1 VGVFAEG
8 ASVNTVA
15 AFQAAFEAR
24 KVPAAL
30 RDRVAPIDAAYE
42 AFLDYATQGDVA
54 IYGAN
59 TLLGHRDT
67 EFRLQ
72 SAETEEY
79 FLRNHA
85 IGGPPFLSGDEV
97 AAITLAKL
105 FSLYHDGVT
114 LSGRVFQAIIDC
126 FEDRQFQVLVP
137 EEASYSS
144 GDVIPASHWAIGVLE
159 RAGLLHALRPGEA
172 IGLMNGAFVHVG
184 LTALFYMKASA
195 LLSRMVTVQL
205 NSLQAL
211 RVSRWKIGGHG
222 LEDEG
227 PMADFQQAFLRHLS
241 EQDIATRQ
249 LPVSIRSTF
258 EQIASFRRTLMRLG
272 DELALQIAR
281 PSGNPLFSRTLNRH
295 FSSGSFVAPALAI
308 QTSAVI
314 DALLM
319 LAWSSVERTKF
330 LLSGPVPEMPLDAAT
345 EQDVLGMIQWPKL
358 AQAKLEAIRHR
369 FGSRAFVSGGTTS
382 YGVEDFWTHGSYTSL
397 SGLKLLDNISEIF
410 AIELSSGLRISHIS
424 AYPNTEILAF
434 FGHRTETAGFDDVMQ
449 RWEQLDQLD
458 LGLNLDMNA

>member
-1 VGVFAEG
+1 M
-8 ASVNTVA
+8 SHIA
-15 AFQAAFEAR
+15 AFRAAFEAR
-24 KVPAAL
+24 RVPAAL
-30 RDRVAPIDAAYE
+30 RNRVAAIDAAYE
-42 AFLDYATQGDVA
+42 AFLAYAARADVA

-59 TLLGHRDT
+59 TLLGHRDG

-85 IGGPPFLSGDEV
+85 IGGAPFFSDEAV
-97 AAITLAKL
+97 RAITLAKL
-105 FSLYHDGVT
+105 FSLEQDGVT
-114 LSGRVFQAIIDC
+114 ISGKVFQAIIDA
-126 FEDRQFQVLVP
+126 FEDPRFRVLVP

-159 RAGLLHALRPGEA
+159 RAGLLGRLRPGEA
-172 IGLMNGAFVHVG
+172 IGLMNGAFVHIG
-184 LTALFYMKASA
+184 LTALVYMKASA
-195 LLSRMVTVQL
+195 LLSRIVTVQL

-211 RVSRWKIGGHG
+211 RVGSLQMSGHG
-222 LEDEG
+222 AHDDSAMVQFRRAVL
-227 PMADFQQAFLRHLS
+227 QHLP
-241 EQDIATRQ
+241 EKGAITRQ

-258 EQIASFRRTLMRLG
+258 EQIASFRRTLLRLG
-272 DELALQIAR
+272 DELDLKIGQ
-281 PSGNPLFSRTLNRH
+281 PSGNPLFLPAAGRH
-295 FSSGSFVAPALAI
+295 VSSGSFVAPALAI

-330 LLSGPVPEMPLDAAT
+330 LLSGPVPEMPIDAAT
-345 EQDVLGMIQWPKL
+345 AQDVLGMIQWPKL

-397 SGLKLLDNISEIF
+397 SALRLLDSIAEIF
-410 AIELSSGLRISHIS
+410 AIELSSGLRISYIS
-424 AYPNTEILAF
+424 SYPNTEILQF
-434 FGHRTETAGFDDVMQ
+434 FNDQTDISVFADVMD
-449 RWEQLDQLD
+449 RWERLDQLD
-458 LGLNLDMNA
+458 LGAALKL